1 MFRKLLIST
10 AFMAIQR
17 LLIDKI
23 KYEPLKAYLQSL
35 ITPAQTITDLLT
47 DANPD
52 NVAQLKA
59 FWEEHHV
66 ELIKQDIELAK
77 KIISERVTN
86 ADVRELILSML
97 NGIEIRDTIPLMVEN
112 QEVTNRDI
120 SL

>member
-1 MFRKLLIST
+1 MFRKLLITT
-10 AFMAIQR
+10 AFAAIQR

-52 NVAQLKA
+52 NVGQLKA
-59 FWEEHHV
+59 FWEQHHV

-77 KIISERVTN
+77 KIVADRVTN

-97 NGIEIRDTIPLMVEN
+97 NGIEVRDTIPLTSGN
-112 QEVTNRDI
+112 PEVSNRDL